1 MGGFT
6 FGKYPSFQP
15 IHVVNVGIG
24 WALAGQMPANSFAQQ
39 SHLPSHAVTA
49 VTGGIHSAAE
59 SRSDCRNV
67 AGGFAFGKCKGGK
80 LKPAFKRAVPQAF
93 GLSPF

>member
-1 MGGFT
+1 MESHSRVIRT
-6 FGKYPSFQP
+6 
-15 IHVVNVGIG
+15 
-24 WALAGQMPANSFAQQ
+24 AN
-39 SHLPSHAVTA
+39 AVTA
-49 VTGGIHSAAE
+49 VE
-59 SRSDCRNV
+59 LRSDWVDSFAPANGRNV